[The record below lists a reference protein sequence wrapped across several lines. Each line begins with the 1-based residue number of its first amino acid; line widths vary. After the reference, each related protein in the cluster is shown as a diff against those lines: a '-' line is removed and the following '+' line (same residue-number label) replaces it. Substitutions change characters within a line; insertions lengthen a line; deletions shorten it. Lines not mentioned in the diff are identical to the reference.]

1 MSKTNQA
8 FFSTWIKSCISMNR
22 VMSNWFKKKIS
33 SRKMTWVK
41 HSFEL
46 SQEFNFAN
54 PISNIEMWLD
64 SMVLMN
70 RFIHADFKFI
80 LSSGNVTWF
89 M

>member
-8 FFSTWIKSCISMNR
+8 FFSTWIESCISMNWI
-22 VMSNWFKKKIS
+22 MSNWFSKTLS

-41 HSFEL
+41 HFDL

-54 PISNIEMWLD
+54 PTSNIEMWLD

-89 M
+89 I